1 MRRVVVTGLGI
12 VSSIGNN
19 KEEVRE
25 SLRQGRSGI
34 EFHQEYVDLGFRTAV
49 HGPIRLNPEELI
61 DRKIYRFIG
70 NGAAYSYLA
79 MREAIADS
87 GLTEAQISNLRTGL
101 IAGSGGSSTENVVR
115 AVDLLREK
123 GLRKVG
129 PYMVTRT
136 MSSTN
141 AACLATAFKIKGVSY
156 SISSACATSAH
167 CIGNAAELIQ
177 MGKQDIVF
185 AGGGDEVHWTMTL
198 LFDAMGALSSK
209 FNDSPTTASRPYDA
223 NRDGFVISG
232 GGGMVVLEELEH
244 ARARG
249 AKIYGELTGYG
260 ATSDGFDMVQ
270 PSGEGAVRCMRQA
283 LAGIRAPVDYI
294 NSHGTSTPVGDMR
307 EIEAI
312 REVFGD
318 KCPPI
323 SSTKSITGHALGGAG
338 VNEAIYCL
346 LMMESGFIT
355 ASANIFDPDPAAEGI
370 PLVRSRID
378 NAKLD
383 TVLSNSF
390 GFGGTNACLVFQRF
404 HG

>member
-1 MRRVVVTGLGI
+1 MVVTGLGI

-34 EFHQEYVDLGFRTAV
+34 EHHQEYVDLGFRTAV
-49 HGPIRLNPEELI
+49 HGPIRLSPEELI
-61 DRKIYRFIG
+61 DRKIYRFMG
-70 NGAAYSYLA
+70 NGAAYNYLA

-87 GLTEAQISNLRTGL
+87 GLTADQISNPRTGL
-101 IAGSGGSSTENVVR
+101 IVGSGGSSTENIVR
-115 AVDLLREK
+115 AVDLLRQK

-136 MSSTN
+136 MSNTN
-141 AACLATAFKIKGVSY
+141 AACLATAFAVKGVSY

-209 FNDSPTTASRPYDA
+209 YNDNPTAASRPYDA
-223 NRDGFVISG
+223 GRDGFVISG
-232 GGGMVVLEELEH
+232 GGGTVVLEELEH

-249 AKIYGELTGYG
+249 ARIYAELVGYG

-283 LAGIRAPVDYI
+283 LSGMESTVDYI
-294 NSHGTSTPVGDMR
+294 NSHGTSTSVGDVR
-307 EIEAI
+307 ELEAI
-312 REVFGD
+312 REVFGNR
-318 KCPPI
+318 CPPI

-346 LMMESGFIT
+346 LMMESGFIA
-355 ASANIFDPDPAAEGI
+355 ASANITTLDPAAEGI
-370 PLVRSRID
+370 PIVRERVD
-378 NAKLD
+378 HDTLD

-390 GFGGTNACLVFQRF
+390 GFGGTNACLVFRRL
-404 HG
+404 HP

>member
-34 EFHQEYVDLGFRTAV
+34 EFHQEYADLGFRTAV

-61 DRKIYRFIG
+61 DRKIYRFMG
-70 NGAAYSYLA
+70 GGAAYNYLA
-79 MREAIADS
+79 MREAIQDS
-87 GLTEAQISNLRTGL
+87 GLTKEQISHPRTGL

-136 MSSTN
+136 MSNTN
-141 AACLATAFKIKGVSY
+141 SACLATAFSIKGVSY

-167 CIGNAAELIQ
+167 CIGNASELIQ
-177 MGKQDIVF
+177 LGKQDIVF

-209 FNDSPTTASRPYDA
+209 YNDNPTVASRPYDV

-232 GGGMVVLEELEH
+232 GGGTIVLEELEH
-244 ARARG
+244 AKARG
-249 AKIYGELTGYG
+249 ARIYAELVGYG

-283 LAGIRAPVDYI
+283 LAGMESTVDYI
-294 NSHGTSTPVGDMR
+294 NSHGTSTPLGDVR

-312 REVFGD
+312 KEVFGSR
-318 KCPPI
+318 CPPI

-338 VNEAIYCL
+338 VNEAIYSL
-346 LMMESGFIT
+346 LMMESGFIA
-355 ASANIFDPDPAAEGI
+355 ASANISNLDPAAEGMPI
-370 PLVRSRID
+370 VRHRVD
-378 NAKLD
+378 NASLE

-390 GFGGTNACLVFQRF
+390 GFGGTNACLVFRRF
-404 HG
+404 RV